1 LVFSRDIQEL
11 ANVVKGFRLCF
22 HLLTVLALPAQEVKE
37 FEKKVTEFTL
47 ANGLH
52 FILVERH
59 EAPVVSFHT
68 YVNAGSVDDPSGETG
83 IAHMFEHLAFKGT
96 ETIGTR
102 NWADEKKAMDAIE
115 EVYDRLNA
123 ERNKGAKADQSR
135 VETLQ
140 TQVKL
145 AVDRAEMYGQPNE
158 FTRLMEEN
166 GGVGLNAATSL
177 DSTEYFCSLPS
188 NRTELWF
195 LMESNRFLRPVFRQF
210 YKERDIMLEEYRQQM
225 ESRPKSRLFQSLLSA
240 AFVAHPY
247 KNPTGGWPSDIASL
261 RRADAQAFLEKY
273 YVPAN
278 MAIAMVGDV
287 NVAEAR
293 RMAERYFGPMQT
305 KPLPPVP
312 HTQEPPQPGPKISVV
327 DSPMQP
333 MAAVAYKRPDQYDKD
348 DAVFDAIQLIL
359 SSGRTGLLYKEMVED
374 KRLSTVA
381 QATATFPNGRYP
393 NLFAFFLVPSPGHTV
408 EENEKALDDLL
419 ARFKAGPVDAETLQ
433 RAKTQ
438 VKADVLRLASGNSG
452 LAKLLALYYASYG
465 DWRKLFTSLDQLG
478 KVTAEDVQR
487 VAQRYF
493 VLVNRTAV
501 FTAPS
506 RPPAAGGRQ

>member
-1 LVFSRDIQEL
+1 VR
-11 ANVVKGFRLCF
+11 GFRLCVQ
-22 HLLTVLALPAQEVKE
+22 LLTMVLVLPAQDVKE
-37 FEKKVTEFTL
+37 FEKKVAEFTL

-52 FILVERH
+52 FILAERH

-68 YVNAGSVDDPSGETG
+68 SVNAGSVDDPSGETG

-115 EVYDRLNA
+115 EVHDRLDA
-123 ERNKGAKADQSR
+123 ERNKGAGADQSR

-140 TQVKL
+140 TQLKL
-145 AVDRAEMYGQPNE
+145 AVDRAEMYVQPNE
-158 FTRLMEEN
+158 FRRIIEEN
-166 GGVGLNAATSL
+166 GGLGLNAATSR
-177 DSTEYFCSLPS
+177 DVTEYSYSLPS
-188 NRTELWF
+188 NRIELWF

-210 YKERDIMLEEYRQQM
+210 YKERDAVLEEYRQQV
-225 ESRPKSRLFQSLLSA
+225 ESSPRGRLFQSLLST
-240 AFVAHPY
+240 AFAAHPY
-247 KNPTGGWPSDIASL
+247 KNPAGGWPSDIASL
-261 RRADAQAFLEKY
+261 RRADAQTFFEKH

-278 MAIAMVGDV
+278 MVIAIVGDV

-293 RMAERYFGPMQT
+293 RLAERYFGPMPA

-312 HTQEPPQPGPKISVV
+312 HTQEPPQPGPKIAVV
-327 DSPMQP
+327 DSPTQP

-348 DAVFDAIQLIL
+348 DAVFDVIQLIL
-359 SSGRTGLLYKEMVED
+359 FNGRTGLLYKEMVED
-374 KRLSTVA
+374 KRLSATA
-381 QATATFPNGRYP
+381 QAAATFPNDRYP
-393 NLFAFFLVPSPGHTV
+393 NLFAFFLVPSPGHTA

-419 ARFKAGPVDAETLQ
+419 ARFKARPVDAETLQ
-433 RAKTQ
+433 RAKTRG
-438 VKADVLRLASGNSG
+438 KADVLRMLSGNSE
-452 LAKLLALYYASYG
+452 LAKLLARHYAGYG
-465 DWRKLFTSLDQLG
+465 DWRKMFTSLDQLG

-493 VLVNRTAV
+493 VPVNRTLAY
-501 FTAPS
+501 TAPP